1 MDVDHESEYLKRLGK
16 GEHDAFD
23 ALFLSY
29 HSLMKRFLT
38 GFIKDGDD
46 VRDILQDIFCSVWEH
61 RDSIARVGSFK
72 SYLFRM
78 ARNAVY
84 NHFKLNAIR
93 EEHLQQYQREAIL
106 VDDLQ
111 EERLYAEE
119 LGLLLDLAIDRM
131 PPQRKLIFMM
141 SRKEDLPNG
150 EIAKRL
156 NISKRTVEN
165 HITQALADL
174 RKLLKV
180 IIPFF
185 I

>member
-1 MDVDHESEYLKRLGK
+1 MDVDRESEYLKQLGK
-16 GEHDAFD
+16 GDHDAFD

-29 HSLMKRFLT
+29 HSLIKRFLT
-38 GFIKDGDD
+38 GFIKDKDD

-61 RDSIARVGSFK
+61 RETIALVVSFK

-84 NHFKLNAIR
+84 NHFKLSAIR

-111 EERLYAEE
+111 EKRLYAEE
-119 LGLLLDLAIDRM
+119 LGLLLDIAIDRM
-131 PPQRKLIFMM
+131 PPQRKLVFKL
-141 SRKEDLPNG
+141 SRKDDLPNE

-165 HITQALADL
+165 HITRALADL

-180 IIPFF
+180 ILLFF